1 MTHAFI
7 VRPFGTKEGV
17 DFDEVD
23 RLLIQP
29 ALAAAGIRGQ
39 TTTKIVEQGNI
50 REDMFRLLVTAD
62 LVVADLSIHNA
73 NVFYELGIRH
83 GLRPNATFLLRADI
97 AAYPF
102 DLQTDRY
109 LAYDAK
115 NPAAKVPELAAAL
128 KATVDSERV
137 DSPVYQLLPGLKPPD
152 PAVLRVV
159 PTEFREAVDYAR
171 GIGERGDLRLLA
183 HEARDFD
190 WGTEGLRAVGL
201 AQFQIGARQG
211 AKETFEWLLDRRPGD
226 VEANNRLATLY
237 QRLGDLVRSDQAI
250 RRVLEAAS
258 PSQRERAEAFALLG
272 RNAKSRWLARWKDR
286 PDADV
291 RAVALRAPELALAI
305 DQYAQGFGQSLN
317 HYYSGLNALS
327 LLAIRNELAQALPE
341 VWAERFET
349 DEEAARQ
356 LDAEKARFQQLA
368 GAVPLSLAAARRLLE
383 RQHNDDEEALWVAI
397 SEADCA
403 LLTGKRPGPV
413 GQRYRDA
420 LAKAPDF
427 ALDSVAEQLSI
438 FRRLGVRS
446 EFVAQAMAAVEELR
460 TPATASAGKTPL
472 ARVLLFTGHMVDAEG
487 RATPRFP
494 QTREAESA
502 ARAMIRQ
509 AVEDERALEPG
520 RMLGIAGGAC
530 GGDILFHEVCA
541 ELGIETRLFL
551 ALPQPEFCKASVQ
564 HGGPDWVERYNR
576 LCERMRPRILAVSEE
591 LPRWLARKKD
601 YGIWQRN
608 NLWMLFHALALDA
621 PALTLIALWDKGRAD
636 GPGGTEDLIQQ
647 VQARGLKYL
656 RLPAEGLKV
665 LA

>member
-17 DFDEVD
+17 NFDDVE

-29 ALAAAGIRGQ
+29 ALVVAGIRGQ

-97 AAYPF
+97 APYPF

-115 NPAAKVPELAAAL
+115 DPAAKVAELAAAL
-128 KATVDSERV
+128 KATAESGRT
-137 DSPVYQLLPGLKPPD
+137 DSPVYQMLPGLKAPD
-152 PAVLRVV
+152 AAALRVV
-159 PTEFREAVDYAR
+159 PTDFREAVDYAR
-171 GIGERGDLRLLA
+171 GVGERGDLRLLA

-190 WGTEGLRAVGL
+190 WGTEGLRVVGL

-211 AKETFEWLLDRRPGD
+211 ARETFEWLLDRRPGD
-226 VEANNRLATLY
+226 VEANTRLATLY

-258 PSQRERAEAFALLG
+258 PSQRDRAEAYALLA
-272 RNAKSRWLARWKDR
+272 RNAKTRWLTRWNDK
-286 PDADV
+286 PDAEA
-291 RAVALRAPELALAI
+291 RPAALRAPELAQAI
-305 DQYAQGFGQSLN
+305 DWYAEGFGQSLN

-327 LLAIRNELAQALPE
+327 LMAIRNELAQALPE

-356 LDAEKARFQQLA
+356 LDLEKARFQQLA

-383 RQHNDDEEALWVAI
+383 RQPNDEDALWIAI

-413 GQRYRDA
+413 GQRYREA

-427 ALDSVAEQLSI
+427 ALNSAADQLAI
-438 FRRLGVRS
+438 FRRLGVRA
-446 EFVAQAMAAVEELR
+446 EYVAQAMAVVEELGAL
-460 TPATASAGKTPL
+460 ATAAAAKPPL

-494 QTREAESA
+494 RTREGESA

-509 AVEDERALEPG
+509 AVEDERGLEPG

-541 ELGIETRLFL
+541 ELGIETRLYL
-551 ALPQPEFCKASVQ
+551 ALPQPDFCKASVQ
-564 HGGPDWVERYNR
+564 HGGPAWVERYNR
-576 LCERMRPRILAVSEE
+576 LCERIRPRVLADAEE
-591 LPRWLARKKD
+591 LPRWLAPKKD

-621 PALTLIALWDKGRAD
+621 AALTLIALWDKGKAD
-636 GPGGTEDLIQQ
+636 GPGGTEDLIDQ
-647 VQARGLKYL
+647 VTARGLKYL
-656 RLPAEGLKV
+656 RLPAEQLKT
-665 LA
+665 AG

>member
-7 VRPFGTKEGV
+7 VRPFGPKEGV
-17 DFDEVD
+17 NFDEVE

-50 REDMFRLLVTAD
+50 REDMFRMLVTAE
-62 LVVADLSIHNA
+62 LVIADLSIHNA

-97 AAYPF
+97 APYPF

-109 LAYDAK
+109 LAYDA
-115 NPAAKVPELAAAL
+115 NDPAAKVAELAAAL

-159 PTEFREAVDYAR
+159 PAEFREAVVYAR
-171 GIGERGDLRLLA
+171 DMGERGDLRLLA

-190 WGTEGLRAVGL
+190 WGAEALREVGR

-211 AKETFEWLLDRRPGD
+211 ARETFEWLLDWRPGD

-237 QRLGDLVRSDQAI
+237 QRLGDLVRSDQAL
-250 RRVLEAAS
+250 RRVLEADT
-258 PSQRERAEAFALLG
+258 PSRLERAEAFALLG
-272 RNAKSRWLARWKDR
+272 RNAKSRWLARWKDK
-286 PDADV
+286 PDAEA
-291 RAVALRAPELALAI
+291 RAAALRAPELDQAI
-305 DQYAQGFGQSLN
+305 DRYAEGFGQSLN
-317 HYYSGLNALS
+317 HFYSGLNALS

-349 DEEAARQ
+349 DEEAPRR

-368 GAVPLSLAAARRLLE
+368 GAVQLSLEAARRALE
-383 RQHNDDEEALWVAI
+383 RQPDEEEALWAGI
-397 SEADCA
+397 SESDFA
-403 LLTGKRPGPV
+403 LLTSKRPGLV
-413 GQRYRDA
+413 AQRYRDA
-420 LAKAPDF
+420 LSEAPAF
-427 ALDSVAEQLSI
+427 AFSSVADQLAI
-438 FRRLGVRS
+438 FRRLDVRA
-446 EFVAQAMAAVEELR
+446 EFVAQAMAVVEELS
-460 TPATASAGKTPL
+460 TPATATAAQAPL
-472 ARVLLFTGHMVDAEG
+472 VRVLLFTGHMVDAEG
-487 RATPRFP
+487 RAMPRFP
-494 QTREAESA
+494 RSKEAESA
-502 ARAMIRQ
+502 ARAIIRQ
-509 AVEDERALEPG
+509 AVEDERALEAG
-520 RMLGIAGGAC
+520 RILGIAGGAC

-541 ELGIETRLFL
+541 ELGIETRLYL
-551 ALPQPEFCKASVQ
+551 ALPQPDFCTRSVQ
-564 HGGPDWVERYNR
+564 HGGPAWVERYNR
-576 LCERMRPRILAVSEE
+576 LCERINPRILAHSED
-591 LPRWLARKKD
+591 LPRWLAPRKD

-621 PALTLIALWDKGRAD
+621 SALTLIALWDEGQAD
-636 GPGGTEDLIQQ
+636 GPGGTEDLISQ

-656 RLPAEGLKV
+656 RLPAEQLKA